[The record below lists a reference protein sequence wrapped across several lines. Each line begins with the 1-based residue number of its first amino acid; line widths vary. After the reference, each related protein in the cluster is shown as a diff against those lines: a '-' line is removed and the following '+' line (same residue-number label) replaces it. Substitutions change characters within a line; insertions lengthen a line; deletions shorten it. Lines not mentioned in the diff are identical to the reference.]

1 MLIIGVF
8 YIILITELIT
18 EKKTHSTK
26 VHITKLNL
34 IYLEKWE
41 KLLCTKQYKMNY
53 SCNEIIRN
61 PMSGKKVT
69 VLRVWKL
76 QPRIKDKWQVITCI
90 LKY

>member
-41 KLLCTKQYKMNY
+41 KTTLYETVQ
-53 SCNEIIRN
+53 NELF
-61 PMSGKKVT
+61 M
-69 VLRVWKL
+69 
-76 QPRIKDKWQVITCI
+76 Q
-90 LKY
+90 